1 MTRRLTL
8 TRTLTLTLT
17 STPTPT
23 PTPDPNPNP
32 HPNLSPTPTPNQAP
46 GACRQFADPVHLR
59 LGGGELGG
67 EELDRG
73 TLDEYT
79 EYLRRGGST
88 GLGSAALNRARKKA
102 GLGPL

>member
-1 MTRRLTL
+1 M
-8 TRTLTLTLT
+8 
-17 STPTPT
+17 
-23 PTPDPNPNP
+23 N
-32 HPNLSPTPTPNQAP
+32 
-46 GACRQFADPVHLR
+46 LR
-59 LGGGELGG
+59 LDGGELGG

-88 GLGSAALNRARKKA
+88 GLGIEELNRARKKA